1 MYSGGYLLCA
11 FNAGLI
17 IFNPK
22 NEKGMGIMQIKRT
35 IERVPGGL
43 MVVPL
48 FLGALLNTIDQMHIP
63 FIMDFLKSL
72 GVAQFKP
79 GVYEFLRIGGFSQW
93 LFKDGALCLIALF
106 LFCCGSQMN
115 LRVGGI
121 AMKKGIL
128 LTASK
133 YFTGVGVG
141 FLWGYLSGDMM
152 HGFLG
157 LSAVAIIAAMT
168 NGNGGMYA
176 ALTGQYGNR
185 SDVGAVAVLS
195 LNDGPFFTLMALGM
209 LGANF
214 PIIAFIA
221 VLLPI
226 AIGMLLGNLDPDI
239 REFLKPGETLP
250 VPFFAFALGAGMNFA
265 TFLNPNVVAAGLA
278 LGLMTTVITG
288 ATGMLVFRLSGERS
302 QIAPVAEAS
311 TAGNAVGT
319 PAAIAAAASVA
330 MGADMMTAAEA
341 QAYKNLVEIATL
353 QVSISTRTTAI
364 LCPIAVILVD
374 KWQKSRGINAKDE
387 PCEIEATPAQQ
398 EA

>member
-1 MYSGGYLLCA
+1 MV
-11 FNAGLI
+11 
-17 IFNPK
+17 
-22 NEKGMGIMQIKRT
+22 QIKKT
-35 IERVPGGL
+35 IEKVPGGL

-48 FLGALLNTIDQMHIP
+48 FTAALLNTIDQMHIP
-63 FIMDFLKSL
+63 FIMSFLKSL
-72 GVAQFKP
+72 GVSPVKP
-79 GVYEFLRIGGFSQW
+79 GIYEFLRIGGFAQW
-93 LFKDGALCLIALF
+93 LFKDGALPLIALF

-115 LRVGGI
+115 LRVGGV
-121 AMKKGIL
+121 AMKKGVL

-133 YFTGVGVG
+133 YFTGVIVGV
-141 FLWGYLSGDMM
+141 LWGKLSGDMM
-152 HGFLG
+152 NGFLG
-157 LSAVAIIAAMT
+157 LSTMAIIAAMT

-226 AIGMLLGNLDPDI
+226 GIGMLLGNLDPDI
-239 REFLKPGETLP
+239 RSFLKPGESLP
-250 VPFFAFALGAGMNFA
+250 IPFFAFALGAGMNFA
-265 TFLNPNVVAAGLA
+265 TFFNPKVVVAGVT
-278 LGLMTTVITG
+278 LGLMTVVLTG
-288 ATGMLVFRLSGERS
+288 LTGIIVFKLFREKS

-330 MGADMMTAAEA
+330 AGAGMMSPAEA

-353 QVSISTRTTAI
+353 QVSLSTLTTAI
-364 LCPIAVILVD
+364 LCPFAVIMMD
-374 KWQKSRGINAKDE
+374 KWQKSRGIDAKAE
-387 PCEIEATPAQQ
+387 
-398 EA
+398 

>member
-1 MYSGGYLLCA
+1 VV
-11 FNAGLI
+11 
-17 IFNPK
+17 
-22 NEKGMGIMQIKRT
+22 QIKKT
-35 IERVPGGL
+35 IEKVPGGL

-48 FLGALLNTIDQMHIP
+48 FTAALLNTIDQMHIP
-63 FIMDFLKSL
+63 FIMSFLKSL
-72 GVAQFKP
+72 GVSPVKP
-79 GVYEFLRIGGFSQW
+79 GIYEFLRIGGFAQW
-93 LFKDGALCLIALF
+93 LFKDGALPLIALF

-115 LRVGGI
+115 LRVGGV
-121 AMKKGIL
+121 AMKKGVL

-133 YFTGVGVG
+133 YFTGVIVGV
-141 FLWGYLSGDMM
+141 LWGKLSGDMM
-152 HGFLG
+152 NGFLG
-157 LSAVAIIAAMT
+157 LSTMAIIAAMT

-214 PIIAFIA
+214 PIIAFVA

-226 AIGMLLGNLDPDI
+226 AIGMVLGNLDPDI
-239 REFLKPGETLP
+239 RSFLKPGESLP
-250 VPFFAFALGAGMNFA
+250 IPFFAFALGAGMNFA
-265 TFLNPNVVAAGLA
+265 TFFNPKVVVAGVT
-278 LGLMTTVITG
+278 LGLMTVVLTG
-288 ATGMLVFRLSGERS
+288 LTGIIVFKLFREKS

-330 MGADMMTAAEA
+330 AGAGMMSPAEA

-353 QVSISTRTTAI
+353 QVSLSTLTTAI
-364 LCPIAVILVD
+364 LCPFAVIMMD
-374 KWQKSRGINAKDE
+374 KWQKSRGIDAKAE
-387 PCEIEATPAQQ
+387 
-398 EA
+398 

>member
-1 MYSGGYLLCA
+1 MV
-11 FNAGLI
+11 
-17 IFNPK
+17 
-22 NEKGMGIMQIKRT
+22 QIKKT
-35 IERVPGGL
+35 IEKVPGGL

-48 FLGALLNTIDQMHIP
+48 FFAALLNTIDQMHIP
-63 FIMDFLKSL
+63 FIMSFLKSL
-72 GVAQFKP
+72 GVAPVKP
-79 GVYEFLRIGGFSQW
+79 GIYEFLKIGGFTQW
-93 LFKDGALCLIALF
+93 LFKDGALPLIALF

-115 LRVGGI
+115 LRVGGV

-133 YFTGVGVG
+133 YFTGVIVGV
-141 FLWGYLSGDMM
+141 LWGKLSGDMM
-152 HGFLG
+152 NGFLG
-157 LSAVAIIAAMT
+157 LSTMAIIAAMT

-239 REFLKPGETLP
+239 RSFLKPGETLP
-250 VPFFAFALGAGMNFA
+250 IPFFAFALGAGMNFA
-265 TFLNPNVVAAGLA
+265 TFFNPKVVVAGVT
-278 LGLMTTVITG
+278 LGLMTVTLTALTG
-288 ATGMLVFRLSGERS
+288 ILVFKLFREKS

-330 MGADMMTAAEA
+330 AGAGMMSPAEA

-353 QVSISTRTTAI
+353 QVSLSTLTTAI
-364 LCPIAVILVD
+364 LCPFAVIMMD
-374 KWQKSRGINAKDE
+374 KWQKSRGIDAKAD
-387 PCEIEATPAQQ
+387 
-398 EA
+398 

>member
-1 MYSGGYLLCA
+1 
-11 FNAGLI
+11 
-17 IFNPK
+17 
-22 NEKGMGIMQIKRT
+22 MQIKKS
-35 IERVPGGL
+35 IEKVPGGL

-48 FLGALLNTIDQMHIP
+48 FFAALLNTIDQMHIP
-63 FIMDFLKSL
+63 FIMSFLKSL
-72 GVAQFKP
+72 GVAPVKP
-79 GVYEFLRIGGFSQW
+79 GIYEFLRIGGFTQW
-93 LFKDGALCLIALF
+93 LFKDGALPLIALF

-115 LRVGGI
+115 LRVGGL

-133 YFTGVGVG
+133 YFTGLIVGV
-141 FLWGYLSGDMM
+141 LWGKLSGDMM
-152 HGFLG
+152 NGFLG
-157 LSAVAIIAAMT
+157 LSTMAIIAAMT

-226 AIGMLLGNLDPDI
+226 GIGMLLGNLDPDI
-239 REFLKPGETLP
+239 RGFLKPGESLP
-250 VPFFAFALGAGMNFA
+250 IPFFAFALGAGMNFA
-265 TFLNPNVVAAGLA
+265 TFFNPKVVVAGVT
-278 LGLMTTVITG
+278 LGLMTVVLTG
-288 ATGMLVFRLSGERS
+288 LTGILVFKLFREKS

-330 MGADMMTAAEA
+330 AGAGMMSPAEA

-353 QVSISTRTTAI
+353 QVSLSTLTTAI
-364 LCPIAVILVD
+364 LCPFAVIMMD
-374 KWQKSRGINAKDE
+374 KWQKSQGIDAKAE
-387 PCEIEATPAQQ
+387 
-398 EA
+398 

>member
-1 MYSGGYLLCA
+1 
-11 FNAGLI
+11 
-17 IFNPK
+17 
-22 NEKGMGIMQIKRT
+22 MQIKKS
-35 IERVPGGL
+35 IEKVPGGL

-48 FLGALLNTIDQMHIP
+48 FFAALLNTIDQMHIP
-63 FIMDFLKSL
+63 FIMSFLKSL
-72 GVAQFKP
+72 GVAPVKP
-79 GVYEFLRIGGFSQW
+79 GIYEFLKIGGFTQW
-93 LFKDGALCLIALF
+93 LFKDGALPLIALF

-115 LRVGGI
+115 LRVGGL

-133 YFTGVGVG
+133 YFTGLIVGV
-141 FLWGYLSGDMM
+141 LWGKLSGDMM
-152 HGFLG
+152 NGFLG
-157 LSAVAIIAAMT
+157 LSTMAIIAAMT

-226 AIGMLLGNLDPDI
+226 GIGMLLGNLDPDI
-239 REFLKPGETLP
+239 RSFLKPGESLP
-250 VPFFAFALGAGMNFA
+250 IPFFAFALGAGMNFA
-265 TFLNPNVVAAGLA
+265 TFFNPKVVVAGVT
-278 LGLMTTVITG
+278 LGLMTVVLTG
-288 ATGMLVFRLSGERS
+288 LTGILVFKLFREKS

-330 MGADMMTAAEA
+330 AGAGMMSPAEA

-353 QVSISTRTTAI
+353 QVSLSTLTTAI
-364 LCPIAVILVD
+364 LCPFAVIMMD
-374 KWQKSRGINAKDE
+374 KWQKSQGIDAKAE
-387 PCEIEATPAQQ
+387 
-398 EA
+398 

>member
-1 MYSGGYLLCA
+1 MV
-11 FNAGLI
+11 
-17 IFNPK
+17 
-22 NEKGMGIMQIKRT
+22 QIKKT
-35 IERVPGGL
+35 IEKVPGGL

-48 FLGALLNTIDQMHIP
+48 FTAALLNTIDQMHIP
-63 FIMDFLKSL
+63 FIMSFLKSL
-72 GVAQFKP
+72 GVSPVKP
-79 GVYEFLRIGGFSQW
+79 GIYEFLRIGGFAQW
-93 LFKDGALCLIALF
+93 LFKDGALPLIALF

-115 LRVGGI
+115 LRVGGV
-121 AMKKGIL
+121 AMKKGVL

-133 YFTGVGVG
+133 YFTGVIVGV
-141 FLWGYLSGDMM
+141 LWGKLSGDMM
-152 HGFLG
+152 NGFLG
-157 LSAVAIIAAMT
+157 LSTMAIIAAMT

-239 REFLKPGETLP
+239 RTFLKPGETLP
-250 VPFFAFALGAGMNFA
+250 IPFFAFALGAGMNFA
-265 TFLNPNVVAAGLA
+265 TFFNPKVVVAGVT
-278 LGLMTTVITG
+278 LGLMTVTLTALTG
-288 ATGMLVFRLSGERS
+288 ILVFKLFREKS

-319 PAAIAAAASVA
+319 PAAIAAAAAVA
-330 MGADMMTAAEA
+330 AGAGMMSPAEA

-353 QVSISTRTTAI
+353 QVSLSTLTTAI
-364 LCPIAVILVD
+364 LCPFAVIMMD
-374 KWQKSRGINAKDE
+374 KWQKSRGIDAKAD
-387 PCEIEATPAQQ
+387 
-398 EA
+398 

>member
-1 MYSGGYLLCA
+1 MV
-11 FNAGLI
+11 
-17 IFNPK
+17 
-22 NEKGMGIMQIKRT
+22 QIKKT
-35 IERVPGGL
+35 IEKVPGGL

-48 FLGALLNTIDQMHIP
+48 FFAALLNTIDQMHIP
-63 FIMDFLKSL
+63 FIMSFLKSL
-72 GVAQFKP
+72 GVAPVKP
-79 GVYEFLRIGGFSQW
+79 GIYEFLKIGGFTQW
-93 LFKDGALCLIALF
+93 LFKDGALPLIALF

-115 LRVGGI
+115 LRVGGV

-133 YFTGVGVG
+133 YFTGLIVGV
-141 FLWGYLSGDMM
+141 LWGKLSGDMM
-152 HGFLG
+152 NGFLG
-157 LSAVAIIAAMT
+157 LSTMAIIAAMT

-239 REFLKPGETLP
+239 RTFLKPGETLP
-250 VPFFAFALGAGMNFA
+250 IPFFAFALGAGMNFA
-265 TFLNPNVVAAGLA
+265 TFFNPKVVVAGVT
-278 LGLMTTVITG
+278 LGLMTVTLTALTG
-288 ATGMLVFRLSGERS
+288 ILVFKLFREKS

-330 MGADMMTAAEA
+330 AGAGMMSPAEA

-353 QVSISTRTTAI
+353 QVSLSTLTTAI
-364 LCPIAVILVD
+364 LCPFAVIMMD
-374 KWQKSRGINAKDE
+374 KWQKSRGIDAKAD
-387 PCEIEATPAQQ
+387 
-398 EA
+398 

>member
-1 MYSGGYLLCA
+1 MV
-11 FNAGLI
+11 
-17 IFNPK
+17 
-22 NEKGMGIMQIKRT
+22 QIKKT
-35 IERVPGGL
+35 IEKVPGGL

-48 FLGALLNTIDQMHIP
+48 FFAALLNTIDQMHIP
-63 FIMDFLKSL
+63 FIMSFLKSL
-72 GVAQFKP
+72 GVAPVKP
-79 GVYEFLRIGGFSQW
+79 GIYEFLKIGGFTQW
-93 LFKDGALCLIALF
+93 LFKDGALPLIALF

-115 LRVGGI
+115 LRVGGV

-133 YFTGVGVG
+133 YFTGLIVGV
-141 FLWGYLSGDMM
+141 LWGKLSGDMM
-152 HGFLG
+152 NGFLG
-157 LSAVAIIAAMT
+157 LSTMAIIAAMT

-214 PIIAFIA
+214 PIIAFVA

-226 AIGMLLGNLDPDI
+226 AIGMVLGNLDPDI
-239 REFLKPGETLP
+239 RSFLKPGESLP
-250 VPFFAFALGAGMNFA
+250 IPFFAFALGAGMNFA
-265 TFLNPNVVAAGLA
+265 TFFNPKVVVAGVT
-278 LGLMTTVITG
+278 LGLMTVVLTG
-288 ATGMLVFRLSGERS
+288 LTGILVFKLFREKS

-330 MGADMMTAAEA
+330 AGAGMMSPAEA

-353 QVSISTRTTAI
+353 QVSLSTLTTAI
-364 LCPIAVILVD
+364 LCPFAVIMMD
-374 KWQKSRGINAKDE
+374 KWQKSRGIDAKAE
-387 PCEIEATPAQQ
+387 
-398 EA
+398 

>member
-1 MYSGGYLLCA
+1 MV
-11 FNAGLI
+11 
-17 IFNPK
+17 
-22 NEKGMGIMQIKRT
+22 QIKKT
-35 IERVPGGL
+35 IEKVPGGL

-48 FLGALLNTIDQMHIP
+48 FFAALLNTIDQMHIP
-63 FIMDFLKSL
+63 FIMSFLKSL
-72 GVAQFKP
+72 GVAPVKP
-79 GVYEFLRIGGFSQW
+79 GIYEFLKIGGFTQW
-93 LFKDGALCLIALF
+93 LFKDGALPLIALF

-115 LRVGGI
+115 LRVGGL

-133 YFTGVGVG
+133 YFTGLIVGV
-141 FLWGYLSGDMM
+141 LWGKLSGDMM
-152 HGFLG
+152 NGFLG
-157 LSAVAIIAAMT
+157 LSTMAIIAAMT

-226 AIGMLLGNLDPDI
+226 GIGMLLGNLDPDI
-239 REFLKPGETLP
+239 RSFLKPGESLP
-250 VPFFAFALGAGMNFA
+250 IPFFAFALGAGMNFA
-265 TFLNPNVVAAGLA
+265 TFFNPKVVVAGVT
-278 LGLMTTVITG
+278 LGLMTVVLTG
-288 ATGMLVFRLSGERS
+288 LTGIIVFKLFREKS

-330 MGADMMTAAEA
+330 AGAGMMSPAEA

-353 QVSISTRTTAI
+353 QVSLSTLTTAI
-364 LCPIAVILVD
+364 LCPFAVIMMD
-374 KWQKSRGINAKDE
+374 KWQKSRGIDAKAE
-387 PCEIEATPAQQ
+387 
-398 EA
+398 

>member
-1 MYSGGYLLCA
+1 MV
-11 FNAGLI
+11 
-17 IFNPK
+17 
-22 NEKGMGIMQIKRT
+22 QIKKT
-35 IERVPGGL
+35 IEKVPGGL

-48 FLGALLNTIDQMHIP
+48 FFAALLNTIDQMHIP
-63 FIMDFLKSL
+63 FIMSFLKSL
-72 GVAQFKP
+72 GVAPVKP
-79 GVYEFLRIGGFSQW
+79 GIYEFLKIGGFTQW
-93 LFKDGALCLIALF
+93 LFKDGALPLIALF

-115 LRVGGI
+115 LRVGGV

-133 YFTGVGVG
+133 YFTGLIVGV
-141 FLWGYLSGDMM
+141 LWGKLSGDMM
-152 HGFLG
+152 NGFLG
-157 LSAVAIIAAMT
+157 LSTMAIIAAMT

-176 ALTGQYGNR
+176 ALTGQYGNH

-239 REFLKPGETLP
+239 RSFLKPGETLP
-250 VPFFAFALGAGMNFA
+250 IPFFAFALGAGMNFA
-265 TFLNPNVVAAGLA
+265 TFFNPKVVVAGVT
-278 LGLMTTVITG
+278 LGLMTVTLTALTG
-288 ATGMLVFRLSGERS
+288 ILVFKLFREKS

-330 MGADMMTAAEA
+330 AGAGMMSPAEA

-353 QVSISTRTTAI
+353 QVSLSTLTTAI
-364 LCPIAVILVD
+364 LCPFAVIMMD
-374 KWQKSRGINAKDE
+374 KWQKSRGIDAKAD
-387 PCEIEATPAQQ
+387 
-398 EA
+398 

>member
-1 MYSGGYLLCA
+1 MV
-11 FNAGLI
+11 
-17 IFNPK
+17 
-22 NEKGMGIMQIKRT
+22 QIKKT
-35 IERVPGGL
+35 IEKVPGGL

-48 FLGALLNTIDQMHIP
+48 FFAALLNTIDQMHIP
-63 FIMDFLKSL
+63 FIMSFLKSL
-72 GVAQFKP
+72 GVAPVKP
-79 GVYEFLRIGGFSQW
+79 GIYEFLKIGGFTQW
-93 LFKDGALCLIALF
+93 LFKDGALPLIALF

-115 LRVGGI
+115 LRVGGV

-133 YFTGVGVG
+133 YFTGLIVGV
-141 FLWGYLSGDMM
+141 LWGKLSGDMM
-152 HGFLG
+152 NGFLG
-157 LSAVAIIAAMT
+157 LSTMAIIAAMT

-214 PIIAFIA
+214 PIIAFVA

-226 AIGMLLGNLDPDI
+226 AIGMVLGNLDPDI
-239 REFLKPGETLP
+239 RTFLKPGETLP
-250 VPFFAFALGAGMNFA
+250 IPFFAFALGAGMNFA
-265 TFLNPNVVAAGLA
+265 TFFNPKVVVAGVT
-278 LGLMTTVITG
+278 LGLMTVTLTALTG
-288 ATGMLVFRLSGERS
+288 ILVFKLFREKS

-330 MGADMMTAAEA
+330 AGAGMMSPAEA

-353 QVSISTRTTAI
+353 QVSLSTLTTAI
-364 LCPIAVILVD
+364 LCPFAVIMMD
-374 KWQKSRGINAKDE
+374 KWQKSRGIDAKAD
-387 PCEIEATPAQQ
+387 
-398 EA
+398 

>member
-1 MYSGGYLLCA
+1 MV
-11 FNAGLI
+11 
-17 IFNPK
+17 
-22 NEKGMGIMQIKRT
+22 QIKKS
-35 IERVPGGL
+35 IEEVPGGL

-48 FLGALLNTIDQMHIP
+48 FFAALLNTIDQMHIP
-63 FIMDFLKSL
+63 FIMSFLKSL
-72 GVAQFKP
+72 GVAPVKP
-79 GVYEFLRIGGFSQW
+79 GIYEFLKIGGFTQW
-93 LFKDGALCLIALF
+93 LFKDGALPLIALF

-115 LRVGGI
+115 LRVGGL

-133 YFTGVGVG
+133 YFTGLIVGV
-141 FLWGYLSGDMM
+141 LWGKLSGDMM
-152 HGFLG
+152 NGFLG
-157 LSAVAIIAAMT
+157 LSTMAIIAAMT

-214 PIIAFIA
+214 PIIAFVA

-226 AIGMLLGNLDPDI
+226 AIGMVLGNLDPDI
-239 REFLKPGETLP
+239 RSFLKPGESLP
-250 VPFFAFALGAGMNFA
+250 IPFFAFALGAGMNFA
-265 TFLNPNVVAAGLA
+265 TFFNPKVVVAGVT
-278 LGLMTTVITG
+278 LGLMTVVLTG
-288 ATGMLVFRLSGERS
+288 LTGILVFKLFREKS

-330 MGADMMTAAEA
+330 AGAGMMSPAEA

-353 QVSISTRTTAI
+353 QVSLSTLTTAI
-364 LCPIAVILVD
+364 LCPFAVIMMD
-374 KWQKSRGINAKDE
+374 KWQKSQGIDAKAE
-387 PCEIEATPAQQ
+387 
-398 EA
+398 

>member
-1 MYSGGYLLCA
+1 MV
-11 FNAGLI
+11 
-17 IFNPK
+17 
-22 NEKGMGIMQIKRT
+22 QIKKT
-35 IERVPGGL
+35 IEKVPGGL

-48 FLGALLNTIDQMHIP
+48 FFAALLNTIDQMHIP
-63 FIMDFLKSL
+63 FIMSFLKSL
-72 GVAQFKP
+72 GVAPVKP
-79 GVYEFLRIGGFSQW
+79 GIYEFLKIGGFTQW
-93 LFKDGALCLIALF
+93 LFKDGALPLIALF

-115 LRVGGI
+115 LRVGGL

-133 YFTGVGVG
+133 YFTGLIVGV
-141 FLWGYLSGDMM
+141 LWGKLSGDMM
-152 HGFLG
+152 NGFLG
-157 LSAVAIIAAMT
+157 LSTMAIIAAMT

-226 AIGMLLGNLDPDI
+226 GIGMLLGNLDPDI
-239 REFLKPGETLP
+239 RSFLKPGESLP
-250 VPFFAFALGAGMNFA
+250 IPFFAFALGAGMNFA
-265 TFLNPNVVAAGLA
+265 TFFNPKVVVAGVT
-278 LGLMTTVITG
+278 LGLMTVVLTG
-288 ATGMLVFRLSGERS
+288 LTGILVFKLFREKS

-330 MGADMMTAAEA
+330 AGAGMMSPAEA

-353 QVSISTRTTAI
+353 QVSLSTLTTAI
-364 LCPIAVILVD
+364 LCPFAVIMMD
-374 KWQKSRGINAKDE
+374 KWQKSRGIDAKAE
-387 PCEIEATPAQQ
+387 
-398 EA
+398 